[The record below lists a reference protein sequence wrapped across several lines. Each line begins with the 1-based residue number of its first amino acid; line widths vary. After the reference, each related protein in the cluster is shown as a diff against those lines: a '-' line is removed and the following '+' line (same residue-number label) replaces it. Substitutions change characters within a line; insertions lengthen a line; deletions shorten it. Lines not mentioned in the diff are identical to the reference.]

1 MPDVIEKKWRHHDDL
16 AVILYDAA
24 PWLKS
29 LKVTEHCLISLVC
42 QVPKGVRKPNQN
54 VSEAGMFS
62 FKEKTDRQGSGDT
75 YESRQQIKV
84 NYFSVQMQKLG
95 SLY

>member
-1 MPDVIEKKWRHHDDL
+1 M
-16 AVILYDAA
+16 
-24 PWLKS
+24 
-29 LKVTEHCLISLVC
+29 C

-54 VSEAGMFS
+54 VNQAGMFS

-75 YESRQQIKV
+75 YESCQQTEA
-84 NYFSVQMQKLG
+84 NYFSVQMQRLG